1 MQKWVIS
8 MNKETLE
15 YELLALIINYP
26 ELLERNILKKEYFFG
41 QDQILFNAILTEYK
55 KHKVLLVENLSKYSG
70 FNLEYY
76 FQLQTDNLWN
86 TNKEIKFEELQKG
99 IIDKYKRRRFKEI
112 TDTYSGNYEKTIQ
125 DLEKLLEI
133 NYQENSYIKS
143 EDVMKSL
150 FNEKRQLKLGYEEFD
165 KDLNLSQND
174 LLIIGAGSGTGKTAF
189 ALNLLLKLCENYQC
203 IYFNM
208 EMSKDILYKRL
219 IAIKTGIS
227 LKELNNI
234 KKLNSSDLKKVS
246 VTSSELEN
254 IILINGSVN
263 TPIVKKNILNIKT
276 DKHIVVFL
284 DHIGLIKASG
294 NSLYEKMTNVAKD
307 LRTICLDC
315 NCTIIGLCQLSRVS
329 QKNNEIPKLQ
339 DLRDSGEIE
348 QSARKVVLLYDEE
361 KDSTNENHNMKMIIA
376 KNDDGNRVIK
386 DFVFERYTQRFKE
399 VKNE

>member
-8 MNKETLE
+8 MNNETLE

-26 ELLERNILKKEYFFG
+26 ELLEKNILKKEYFFG

-76 FQLQTDNLWN
+76 FKLQTDNLWN

-227 LKELNNI
+227 LKDLNNA
-234 KKLNSSDLKKVS
+234 KKLSSNDLKKVS
-246 VTSSELEN
+246 VASSDLEN
-254 IILINGSVN
+254 IILINGSIN

-315 NCTIIGLCQLSRVS
+315 NCTIIGLCQLSRGS

-348 QSARKVVLLYDEE
+348 QSARKVILLYDEE

-399 VKNE
+399 VK

>member
-8 MNKETLE
+8 MNNETLE

-55 KHKVLLVENLSKYSG
+55 KHKVLLVENLSKYKG

-112 TDTYSGNYEKTIQ
+112 TDSYSGNYEKTIQ

-143 EDVMKSL
+143 EDVINSL

-174 LLIIGAGSGTGKTAF
+174 LLIIGAGSGTGKTAY

-227 LKELNNI
+227 LKDLNNA
-234 KKLNSSDLKKVS
+234 KELSSNDLKKIS
-246 VTSSELEN
+246 VASSDLEN
-254 IILINGSVN
+254 IILINGSIN

-399 VKNE
+399 VK

>member
-8 MNKETLE
+8 MNNETLE

-41 QDQILFNAILTEYK
+41 QDQILFNAILTEYT

-133 NYQENSYIKS
+133 NYQENSYINS
-143 EDVMKSL
+143 EDVINSL

-227 LKELNNI
+227 LKDLNNA
-234 KKLNSSDLKKVS
+234 KKLSSNDLRKISVASSD
-246 VTSSELEN
+246 LEN
-254 IILINGSVN
+254 IILINGSIN

-399 VKNE
+399 VK

>member
-112 TDTYSGNYEKTIQ
+112 TDTYNGNYEKTIQ
-125 DLEKLLEI
+125 DLERLLEI

-143 EDVMKSL
+143 EDVINSL

-227 LKELNNI
+227 LKDLNNA
-234 KKLNSSDLKKVS
+234 KKLSSNDLKKIS
-246 VTSSELEN
+246 VASSDLEN
-254 IILINGSVN
+254 IILINGSIN

-284 DHIGLIKASG
+284 DHIGLVKASG

-315 NCTIIGLCQLSRVS
+315 NCTIIGLCQLSRVI

-399 VKNE
+399 VK

>member
-1 MQKWVIS
+1 
-8 MNKETLE
+8 MNNETLE

-55 KHKVLLVENLSKYSG
+55 EHKVLLVENLSKYSG

-76 FQLQTDNLWN
+76 FKLQTDNLWN

-143 EDVMKSL
+143 EDVMNSL
-150 FNEKRQLKLGYEEFD
+150 FNERRQLKLGYEEFD

-227 LKELNNI
+227 LKGLNNI
-234 KKLNSSDLKKVS
+234 RNLSSSDLERVS
-246 VTSSELEN
+246 VASSDLEN
-254 IILINGSVN
+254 IILINGSIN

-284 DHIGLIKASG
+284 DHIGLVKASG

-315 NCTIIGLCQLSRVS
+315 NCTIIGLCQLSRGS
-329 QKNNEIPKLQ
+329 QKNNEMPKLQ

-399 VKNE
+399 VK

>member
-8 MNKETLE
+8 MNNETLE

-76 FQLQTDNLWN
+76 FKLQTDNLWN

-99 IIDKYKRRRFKEI
+99 IIDKYKIRRFKEI

-125 DLEKLLEI
+125 DLERLLEI

-143 EDVMKSL
+143 EDVMNSL

-189 ALNLLLKLCENYQC
+189 ALNLLLKLCEDYQC

-227 LKELNNI
+227 LKDLNNA
-234 KKLNSSDLKKVS
+234 KKLSSNDLKKIS
-246 VTSSELEN
+246 VASSDLEN
-254 IILINGSVN
+254 IILINGSIN
-263 TPIVKKNILNIKT
+263 TPIIKKNILNIKT

-399 VKNE
+399 VK

>member
-8 MNKETLE
+8 MNNETLE

-143 EDVMKSL
+143 EDVINSL

-189 ALNLLLKLCENYQC
+189 ALNLLLKLCEDYQC

-227 LKELNNI
+227 LKDLNNA
-234 KKLNSSDLKKVS
+234 KKLSSNDLKKIS
-246 VTSSELEN
+246 VASSDLEN
-254 IILINGSVN
+254 IILINGSIN

-386 DFVFERYTQRFKE
+386 DFVFERYTQRFNE
-399 VKNE
+399 VK

>member
-8 MNKETLE
+8 MNNETLE

-55 KHKVLLVENLSKYSG
+55 EHKVLLVENLSKYSG

-125 DLEKLLEI
+125 DLERLLEI

-143 EDVMKSL
+143 EDVMNSL

-227 LKELNNI
+227 LKDLNNA
-234 KKLNSSDLKKVS
+234 KKLSSNDLKKIS
-246 VTSSELEN
+246 VASSDLEN
-254 IILINGSVN
+254 IILINGSIN

-399 VKNE
+399 VK

>member
-8 MNKETLE
+8 MNNETLE

-26 ELLERNILKKEYFFG
+26 ELLERNILKKEYFYG

-55 KHKVLLVENLSKYSG
+55 EHKVLLVENLSKYKG

-112 TDTYSGNYEKTIQ
+112 TDTYNGNYEKTIQ
-125 DLEKLLEI
+125 DLERLLEI

-143 EDVMKSL
+143 EDVINSL

-174 LLIIGAGSGTGKTAF
+174 LLIIGAGSGTGKTAY

-227 LKELNNI
+227 LKDLNNA
-234 KKLNSSDLKKVS
+234 KKLSSNDLRKIS
-246 VTSSELEN
+246 VASSELEN
-254 IILINGSVN
+254 IILINGSIN

-399 VKNE
+399 VK

>member
-8 MNKETLE
+8 MNNETLE

-112 TDTYSGNYEKTIQ
+112 TDAYSGNYEKTIQ

-143 EDVMKSL
+143 EDVINSL

-227 LKELNNI
+227 LKDLNNA
-234 KKLNSSDLKKVS
+234 KKLSSNDLKKVS

-315 NCTIIGLCQLSRVS
+315 NCTIIGLCQLSRES

-399 VKNE
+399 VK

>member
-8 MNKETLE
+8 MNNETLE

-55 KHKVLLVENLSKYSG
+55 EHKVLLVENLSKYSG

-76 FQLQTDNLWN
+76 FKLQTDNLWN

-112 TDTYSGNYEKTIQ
+112 TDTYNGNYEKTIQ

-143 EDVMKSL
+143 EDVMNSL

-227 LKELNNI
+227 LKDLNNA
-234 KKLNSSDLKKVS
+234 KKLSSNDLRKISVASSD
-246 VTSSELEN
+246 LEN

-399 VKNE
+399 VK

>member
-8 MNKETLE
+8 MNNETLE

-55 KHKVLLVENLSKYSG
+55 KHKVLLVENLSKYKG

-143 EDVMKSL
+143 EDVINSL

-227 LKELNNI
+227 LKDLNNA
-234 KKLNSSDLKKVS
+234 KELSSNDLKKIS
-246 VTSSELEN
+246 VASSELEN
-254 IILINGSVN
+254 IILINGSIN

-399 VKNE
+399 VK

>member
-8 MNKETLE
+8 MNNETLE

-26 ELLERNILKKEYFFG
+26 ELLERNILKKEYFYG

-112 TDTYSGNYEKTIQ
+112 TDSYSGNYEKTIQ

-143 EDVMKSL
+143 EDVINSL

-227 LKELNNI
+227 LKDLNNA
-234 KKLNSSDLKKVS
+234 KKLSSNDLKKIS
-246 VTSSELEN
+246 VASSDLEN
-254 IILINGSVN
+254 IILINGSIN
-263 TPIVKKNILNIKT
+263 TSIIKKNILNIKT

-386 DFVFERYTQRFKE
+386 DFVFERYTQRFNE
-399 VKNE
+399 VK

>member
-8 MNKETLE
+8 MNNETLE

-112 TDTYSGNYEKTIQ
+112 TDAYSGNYEKTIQ
-125 DLEKLLEI
+125 DLERLLEI
-133 NYQENSYIKS
+133 NYQENSYINS
-143 EDVMKSL
+143 EDVINSL

-227 LKELNNI
+227 LKDLNNAKELSSNDLRKI
-234 KKLNSSDLKKVS
+234 SVASSD
-246 VTSSELEN
+246 LEN

-399 VKNE
+399 VK

>member
-1 MQKWVIS
+1 MQNWVIS
-8 MNKETLE
+8 MNNETLE
-15 YELLALIINYP
+15 YELLALIINYT

-55 KHKVLLVENLSKYSG
+55 EHKVLLVENLSKYSG

-76 FQLQTDNLWN
+76 FKLQTDNLWN

-125 DLEKLLEI
+125 DLERLLEI
-133 NYQENSYIKS
+133 NYQENSYINS
-143 EDVMKSL
+143 EDVINSL

-189 ALNLLLKLCENYQC
+189 ALNLLLKLCEDYQC

-227 LKELNNI
+227 LKDLNNA
-234 KKLNSSDLKKVS
+234 KKLSSNDLRKISVASSD
-246 VTSSELEN
+246 LEN

-399 VKNE
+399 VK

>member
-1 MQKWVIS
+1 MQKWAIS
-8 MNKETLE
+8 MNNETLE

-133 NYQENSYIKS
+133 NYQENSYINS
-143 EDVMKSL
+143 EDVINSL

-227 LKELNNI
+227 LKDLNNA
-234 KKLNSSDLKKVS
+234 KKLSSNDLRKIS
-246 VTSSELEN
+246 VTSSDLEN

-315 NCTIIGLCQLSRVS
+315 NCTIIGLCQLSRES

-399 VKNE
+399 VK

>member
-8 MNKETLE
+8 MNNETLE

-143 EDVMKSL
+143 EDVINSL

-227 LKELNNI
+227 LKDLNNA
-234 KKLNSSDLKKVS
+234 KKLSSNDLKKIS
-246 VTSSELEN
+246 VASSDLEN

-399 VKNE
+399 VK

>member
-8 MNKETLE
+8 MNNETLE

-26 ELLERNILKKEYFFG
+26 ELLERNILKKEYFYG

-55 KHKVLLVENLSKYSG
+55 KHKVLLVENLSKYRG

-143 EDVMKSL
+143 EDVINSL

-227 LKELNNI
+227 LKDLNNA
-234 KKLNSSDLKKVS
+234 KKLSSNDLRKIS
-246 VTSSELEN
+246 VASSELEN
-254 IILINGSVN
+254 IILINGSIN

-399 VKNE
+399 VK

>member
-8 MNKETLE
+8 MNNETLE

-76 FQLQTDNLWN
+76 FKLQTDNLWN

-112 TDTYSGNYEKTIQ
+112 ADTYDGNYEKTIE

-143 EDVMKSL
+143 EDVMNSL
-150 FNEKRQLKLGYEEFD
+150 FNERRQLKLGYEEFD

-174 LLIIGAGSGTGKTAF
+174 LLIIGAGSGTGKTAY

-227 LKELNNI
+227 LKDLNNA
-234 KKLNSSDLKKVS
+234 KKLSSNDLRKISVASSD
-246 VTSSELEN
+246 LEN
-254 IILINGSVN
+254 IILINGSIN
-263 TPIVKKNILNIKT
+263 TPIIKKNILNIKT

-399 VKNE
+399 VK

>member
-8 MNKETLE
+8 MNNETLE

-55 KHKVLLVENLSKYSG
+55 EHKVLLVENLSKYSG

-133 NYQENSYIKS
+133 NYQENSYINS
-143 EDVMKSL
+143 EDVINSL

-189 ALNLLLKLCENYQC
+189 ALNLLLKLCEDYQC

-227 LKELNNI
+227 LKDLNNA
-234 KKLNSSDLKKVS
+234 KKLSSNDLRKISVASSD
-246 VTSSELEN
+246 LEN

-315 NCTIIGLCQLSRVS
+315 NCTIIGLCQLSRES

-399 VKNE
+399 VK

>member
-8 MNKETLE
+8 MNNETLE

-26 ELLERNILKKEYFFG
+26 ELLERNILKKEYFYG

-55 KHKVLLVENLSKYSG
+55 KHKVLLVENLSKYKG

-112 TDTYSGNYEKTIQ
+112 TDSYSGNYEKTIQ

-143 EDVMKSL
+143 EDVIKSL

-174 LLIIGAGSGTGKTAF
+174 LLIIGAGSGTGKTAY

-227 LKELNNI
+227 LKDLNNA
-234 KKLNSSDLKKVS
+234 KELSSNDLKKIS
-246 VTSSELEN
+246 VASSDLEN

-399 VKNE
+399 VK

>member
-8 MNKETLE
+8 MNNETLE

-41 QDQILFNAILTEYK
+41 QDQILFNVILTEYK
-55 KHKVLLVENLSKYSG
+55 KHKVLLVENLSKYKG

-143 EDVMKSL
+143 EDVINSL

-189 ALNLLLKLCENYQC
+189 ALNLLLKLCEDYQC

-234 KKLNSSDLKKVS
+234 KKLSSNDLKKVS
-246 VTSSELEN
+246 VASNDLEN

-399 VKNE
+399 VK

>member
-8 MNKETLE
+8 MNNETLE

-55 KHKVLLVENLSKYSG
+55 KHKVLLVENLSKYNG
-70 FNLEYY
+70 VNLEYY
-76 FQLQTDNLWN
+76 FKLQTDNLWN

-112 TDTYSGNYEKTIQ
+112 TDTYNGNYEKTIQ

-143 EDVMKSL
+143 EDVINSL

-189 ALNLLLKLCENYQC
+189 ALNLLLKLCEDYQC

-227 LKELNNI
+227 LKDLNNA
-234 KKLNSSDLKKVS
+234 KKLSSNDLRKISVASSD
-246 VTSSELEN
+246 LEN
-254 IILINGSVN
+254 IILINGSIN

-399 VKNE
+399 VK

>member
-8 MNKETLE
+8 MNNETLE

-26 ELLERNILKKEYFFG
+26 ELLERNILKKEYFYG

-55 KHKVLLVENLSKYSG
+55 EHKVLLVENLSKYKG

-143 EDVMKSL
+143 EDVINSL

-227 LKELNNI
+227 LKDLNNA
-234 KKLNSSDLKKVS
+234 KKLSSNDLKKIS
-246 VTSSELEN
+246 VASSDLEN

-399 VKNE
+399 VK

>member
-8 MNKETLE
+8 MNNETLE

-26 ELLERNILKKEYFFG
+26 DLLERNILKKEYFFG

-70 FNLEYY
+70 VNLEYY
-76 FQLQTDNLWN
+76 FKLQTDNLWN

-143 EDVMKSL
+143 EDVINSL

-189 ALNLLLKLCENYQC
+189 ALNLLLKLCEDYQC

-227 LKELNNI
+227 LKDLNNA
-234 KKLNSSDLKKVS
+234 KKLSSNDLRKISVASSD
-246 VTSSELEN
+246 LEN

-399 VKNE
+399 VK

>member
-8 MNKETLE
+8 MNNETLE

-26 ELLERNILKKEYFFG
+26 ELLERNILKKEYFYG

-55 KHKVLLVENLSKYSG
+55 KHKVLLVENLSKYRG

-112 TDTYSGNYEKTIQ
+112 TDAYSGNYEKTIQ
-125 DLEKLLEI
+125 DLERLLEI
-133 NYQENSYIKS
+133 NYQENSYINS
-143 EDVMKSL
+143 EDVINSL

-227 LKELNNI
+227 LKDLNNA
-234 KKLNSSDLKKVS
+234 KKLSSNDLRKISVASSD
-246 VTSSELEN
+246 LEN

-399 VKNE
+399 VK

>member
-8 MNKETLE
+8 MNNETLE

-26 ELLERNILKKEYFFG
+26 ELLERNILKKEYFYG

-76 FQLQTDNLWN
+76 FKLQTDNLWN

-189 ALNLLLKLCENYQC
+189 ALNLLLKLCEDYQC

-227 LKELNNI
+227 LKDLNNA
-234 KKLNSSDLKKVS
+234 KKLSSNDLRKISVASSD
-246 VTSSELEN
+246 LEN
-254 IILINGSVN
+254 IILINGSIN

-399 VKNE
+399 VK

>member
-8 MNKETLE
+8 MNNETLE

-112 TDTYSGNYEKTIQ
+112 TDAYSGNYEKTIQ
-125 DLEKLLEI
+125 DLERLLEI
-133 NYQENSYIKS
+133 NYQENSYINS
-143 EDVMKSL
+143 EDVINSL

-189 ALNLLLKLCENYQC
+189 ALNLLLKLCEDYQC

-227 LKELNNI
+227 LKDLNNA
-234 KKLNSSDLKKVS
+234 KKLSSNDLKKIS
-246 VTSSELEN
+246 VASSDLEN
-254 IILINGSVN
+254 IILINGSIN

-386 DFVFERYTQRFKE
+386 DFVFERYTQGFKE
-399 VKNE
+399 VK

>member
-8 MNKETLE
+8 MNNETLE

-55 KHKVLLVENLSKYSG
+55 KHKVLLVENLSKYRG

-112 TDTYSGNYEKTIQ
+112 TDTYNGNYEKTIQ

-143 EDVMKSL
+143 EDVINSL

-227 LKELNNI
+227 LKDLNNA
-234 KKLNSSDLKKVS
+234 KKLSSNDLKKIS
-246 VTSSELEN
+246 VASSDLEN
-254 IILINGSVN
+254 IILINGSIN

-399 VKNE
+399 VK

>member
-8 MNKETLE
+8 MNNETLE

-112 TDTYSGNYEKTIQ
+112 TDSYNGNYEKTIQ

-143 EDVMKSL
+143 EDVINSL

-227 LKELNNI
+227 LKDLNNA
-234 KKLNSSDLKKVS
+234 KKLSSNDLKKIS
-246 VTSSELEN
+246 VASSDLEN

-399 VKNE
+399 VK

>member
-8 MNKETLE
+8 MNNETLE

-76 FQLQTDNLWN
+76 FKLQTDNLWN

-112 TDTYSGNYEKTIQ
+112 TDAYSGNYEKTIQ

-143 EDVMKSL
+143 EDVMNSL

-227 LKELNNI
+227 LKGLNNI
-234 KKLNSSDLKKVS
+234 RNLSSSDLERVS
-246 VTSSELEN
+246 VASSDLEN

-284 DHIGLIKASG
+284 DHIGLVKASG

-315 NCTIIGLCQLSRVS
+315 NCTIIGLCQLSRGS
-329 QKNNEIPKLQ
+329 QKNNEMPKLQ

-399 VKNE
+399 VK

>member
-8 MNKETLE
+8 MNNETLE

-26 ELLERNILKKEYFFG
+26 ELLERNILKKEYFYG

-125 DLEKLLEI
+125 DLERLLEI
-133 NYQENSYIKS
+133 NYQENSYINS
-143 EDVMKSL
+143 EDVINSL

-189 ALNLLLKLCENYQC
+189 ALNLLLKLCEDYQC

-227 LKELNNI
+227 LKDLNNA
-234 KKLNSSDLKKVS
+234 KKLSSNDLRKISVASSD
-246 VTSSELEN
+246 LEN
-254 IILINGSVN
+254 IILINGSIN

-399 VKNE
+399 VK

>member
-1 MQKWVIS
+1 
-8 MNKETLE
+8 MNNETLE

-112 TDTYSGNYEKTIQ
+112 TDTYNGNYEKTIQ

-133 NYQENSYIKS
+133 NYQENSYINS
-143 EDVMKSL
+143 EDVINSL

-227 LKELNNI
+227 LKDLNNA
-234 KKLNSSDLKKVS
+234 KKLSSNDLKKIS
-246 VTSSELEN
+246 VASSDLEN
-254 IILINGSVN
+254 IILINGSIN

-399 VKNE
+399 VK

>member
-55 KHKVLLVENLSKYSG
+55 EHKVLLVENLSKYNG
-70 FNLEYY
+70 INLEYY

-143 EDVMKSL
+143 EDVMNSL

-234 KKLNSSDLKKVS
+234 KKLSSSDLRKIS
-246 VTSSELEN
+246 VTSSDLEN

-263 TPIVKKNILNIKT
+263 TPIIKKNILNIKT

-284 DHIGLIKASG
+284 DHIGLVKASG

-399 VKNE
+399 VK

>member
-8 MNKETLE
+8 MNNETLE

-125 DLEKLLEI
+125 DLERLLEI

-143 EDVMKSL
+143 EDVINSL

-227 LKELNNI
+227 LKYLNNA
-234 KKLNSSDLKKVS
+234 KKLSSNDLKKIS
-246 VTSSELEN
+246 VASSDLEN
-254 IILINGSVN
+254 IILINGSIN

-399 VKNE
+399 VK

>member
-8 MNKETLE
+8 MNNETLE

-55 KHKVLLVENLSKYSG
+55 KHKVLLVENLSKYNG
-70 FNLEYY
+70 INLEYY

-112 TDTYSGNYEKTIQ
+112 TDTYNGNYEKTIQ
-125 DLEKLLEI
+125 DLERLLEI
-133 NYQENSYIKS
+133 NYQENSYINS
-143 EDVMKSL
+143 EDVINSL

-227 LKELNNI
+227 LKDLNNA
-234 KKLNSSDLKKVS
+234 KKLSSNDLRKISVASSD
-246 VTSSELEN
+246 LEN
-254 IILINGSVN
+254 IILINGSIN
-263 TPIVKKNILNIKT
+263 TPIIKKNILNIKT

-399 VKNE
+399 VK

>member
-8 MNKETLE
+8 MNNETLE

-41 QDQILFNAILTEYK
+41 QDQIVFNAVLTEYK
-55 KHKVLLVENLSKYSG
+55 EHKVLLVENISKYNG
-70 FNLEYY
+70 VNLEYY
-76 FQLQTDNLWN
+76 FKLQTDNLWN

-143 EDVMKSL
+143 EDVMNSL

-189 ALNLLLKLCENYQC
+189 ALNLLLKLCEDYQC

-227 LKELNNI
+227 LKDLNNA
-234 KKLNSSDLKKVS
+234 KKLSSNDLKKIS
-246 VTSSELEN
+246 VASSDLEN
-254 IILINGSVN
+254 IILINGSIN

-399 VKNE
+399 VK

>member
-8 MNKETLE
+8 MNNETLE

-55 KHKVLLVENLSKYSG
+55 EHKVLLVENLSKYSG

-125 DLEKLLEI
+125 DLERLLEI
-133 NYQENSYIKS
+133 NYQENSYINS
-143 EDVMKSL
+143 EDVINSL

-174 LLIIGAGSGTGKTAF
+174 LLIIGAGSGTGKTAY
-189 ALNLLLKLCENYQC
+189 ALNLLLKLCEDYQC

-227 LKELNNI
+227 LKDLNNA
-234 KKLNSSDLKKVS
+234 KKLSSNDLRKISVASSD
-246 VTSSELEN
+246 LEN
-254 IILINGSVN
+254 IILINGSIN

-399 VKNE
+399 VK

>member
-8 MNKETLE
+8 MNNETLE

-112 TDTYSGNYEKTIQ
+112 TDTYNGNYEKTIQ

-143 EDVMKSL
+143 EDVINSL

-189 ALNLLLKLCENYQC
+189 ALNLLLKLCEDYQC

-227 LKELNNI
+227 LKDLNNA
-234 KKLNSSDLKKVS
+234 KKLSSNDLKKIS
-246 VTSSELEN
+246 VASSDLEN
-254 IILINGSVN
+254 IILINGSIN

-348 QSARKVVLLYDEE
+348 QSARKVVLLFDEE

-399 VKNE
+399 VK